1 MDEAREGT
9 WKLKPLPA
17 SMEWAI
23 WRIRVSMVDWT
34 AESERS
40 VTSRHVA
47 ERLRSDRVRGFDDEE
62 EVEAPLATAAVV
74 VVAAKRSCFRL
85 SRMAWSGLRIFL
97 KGSSDSSSDAGSG
110 RRRFCFSF
118 LSAIARNECAIYR
131 WG

>member
-1 MDEAREGT
+1 MEEAREGT

-17 SMEWAI
+17 SMERAI

-62 EVEAPLATAAVV
+62 EVEAPLAAAVVV
-74 VVAAKRSCFRL
+74 VVAAKKSCLRV
-85 SRMAWSGLRIFL
+85 SRMAWSGLRLFL
-97 KGSSDSSSDAGSG
+97 KGSSDSSSDVGSG

-118 LSAIARNECAIYR
+118 LSAIAGNECASYR
-131 WG
+131 